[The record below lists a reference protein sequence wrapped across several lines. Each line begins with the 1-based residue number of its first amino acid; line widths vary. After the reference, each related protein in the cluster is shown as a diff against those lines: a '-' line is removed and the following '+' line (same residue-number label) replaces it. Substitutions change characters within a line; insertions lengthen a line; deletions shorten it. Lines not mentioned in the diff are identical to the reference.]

1 MLILSR
7 KLDETIVIDGRI
19 IVKIMKVEGETVKL
33 GILAP
38 PDVPVHRQEVFEEI
52 MKNNK
57 AAQASGLQMLPK
69 LNRRP
74 RNPQEGSAAP
84 LSGQASQTKPEQSLP
99 KQ

>member
-57 AAQASGLQMLPK
+57 AAQASGWQILPK
-69 LNRRP
+69 LNRP
-74 RNPQEGSAAP
+74 QKQNKPAPNTPPSATGPQTSASNPKS
-84 LSGQASQTKPEQSLP
+84 
-99 KQ
+99 

>member
-19 IVKIMKVEGETVKL
+19 IVKVMKVEGETVKL

-57 AAQASGLQMLPK
+57 AAQASGWQILPK
-69 LNRRP
+69 LNRP
-74 RNPQEGSAAP
+74 AKQAKAAP
-84 LSGQASQTKPEQSLP
+84 ARPPGEGQESARNQAKS
-99 KQ
+99 

>member
-57 AAQASGLQMLPK
+57 AAQASGWQILPK
-69 LNRRP
+69 LNRPPKAAKPAKPLPIRP
-74 RNPQEGSAAP
+74 LEGQDSKEN
-84 LSGQASQTKPEQSLP
+84 SS
-99 KQ
+99 

>member
-7 KLDETIVIDGRI
+7 KIDETIVIDGRI

-38 PDVPVHRQEVFEEI
+38 PEVPVHRQEVFDEI

-57 AAQASGLQMLPK
+57 AAQASGWQMLPK
-69 LNRRP
+69 LKRP
-74 RNPQEGSAAP
+74 PKTVQTSPAKPAAGP
-84 LSGQASQTKPEQSLP
+84 TPAAKSPKP
-99 KQ
+99 

>member
-7 KLDETIVIDGRI
+7 KIDETIVIDGRI

-57 AAQASGLQMLPK
+57 AAQANGWQILPK
-69 LNRRP
+69 LNRP
-74 RNPQEGSAAP
+74 AKQVKVSPAKPATE
-84 LSGQASQTKPEQSLP
+84 SGPESSTNGA
-99 KQ
+99 KAK

>member
-38 PDVPVHRQEVFEEI
+38 PDVPVHRQEVFDEI
-52 MKNNK
+52 MKNNQ
-57 AAQASGLQMLPK
+57 AAQASGWQVLPK
-69 LNRRP
+69 LNRAAKP
-74 RNPQEGSAAP
+74 PKASSGKPHQERREPAADNV
-84 LSGQASQTKPEQSLP
+84 QS
-99 KQ
+99 

>member
-57 AAQASGLQMLPK
+57 AAQASGWQILPK
-69 LNRRP
+69 LNRP
-74 RNPQEGSAAP
+74 GKQPKV
-84 LSGQASQTKPEQSLP
+84 ASTKPAVESGP
-99 KQ
+99 ESSANGTKS

>member
-7 KLDETIVIDGRI
+7 KIDETIVIDGRI

-38 PDVPVHRQEVFEEI
+38 PEVPVHRQEVFDEI

-57 AAQASGLQMLPK
+57 AAQASGWQMLPK
-69 LNRRP
+69 LNRPPKRVQTSP
-74 RNPQEGSAAP
+74 PKPAVGGPEPAAN
-84 LSGQASQTKPEQSLP
+84 SSKS
-99 KQ
+99 